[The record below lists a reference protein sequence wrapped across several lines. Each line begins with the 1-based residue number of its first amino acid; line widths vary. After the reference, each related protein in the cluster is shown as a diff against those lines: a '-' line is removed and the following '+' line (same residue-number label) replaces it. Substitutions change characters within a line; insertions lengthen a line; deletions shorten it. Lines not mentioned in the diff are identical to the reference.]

1 MTKDDCISRQAAID
15 KLKREERI
23 LYTSAGAK
31 YLIRAF
37 EDLPSAQPEFTEQD
51 MRDEFNAGYA
61 LGMEAA
67 QSERKKGKWVEVAV
81 TDGYDKDGIKTWI
94 SVMQC
99 DQCGFIVN
107 AVEGH
112 MAQYN
117 YCPNC
122 GADMRS
128 KS

>member
-1 MTKDDCISRQAAID
+1 MHDLISRQAAID
-15 KLKREERI
+15 KLKREEKIFYSPTGLR
-23 LYTSAGAK
+23 
-31 YLIRAF
+31 YLIGAIR
-37 EDLPSAQPEFTEQD
+37 DLPSAQPEFTEQD

-61 LGMEAA
+61 CGMEAA
-67 QSERKKGKWVEVAV
+67 QSEQKKGKWVEVTV

-99 DQCGFIVN
+99 NQCGFIVN

-117 YCPNC
+117 FCPNC
-122 GADMRS
+122 GAQMVRGE
-128 KS
+128 K